1 MLPVTRQNQ
10 FFIVTGT
17 SKPSRKSTKETYSK
31 HIARGSILV
40 HDDEHSHSILIEEL
54 ELESKVYSTRETKGL
69 SDKDNPL
76 YQLIIFIY

>member
-1 MLPVTRQNQ
+1 M
-10 FFIVTGT
+10 
-17 SKPSRKSTKETYSK
+17 
-31 HIARGSILV
+31 

-76 YQLIIFIY
+76 YTVNNLHLLLKQ